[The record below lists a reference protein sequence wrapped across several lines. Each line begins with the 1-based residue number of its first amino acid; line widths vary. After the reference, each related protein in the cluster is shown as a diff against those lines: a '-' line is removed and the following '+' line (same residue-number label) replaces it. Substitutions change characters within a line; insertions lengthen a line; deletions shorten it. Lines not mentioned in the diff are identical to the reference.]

1 MDDYSIWLMFAW
13 LAVGFALLA
22 MFVVDNL
29 TNGKRYVS
37 GKQFIRFMDRN
48 EKKIL
53 KELQCCIFKPDVV
66 LVDKHYIWG
75 DKTDIGGVPII
86 YCKFFSKSKYAFVW
100 WDSQNTEY
108 CDKIGELRN
117 KENRR

>member
-1 MDDYSIWLMFAW
+1 MDDYSIWLTFAW
-13 LAVGFALLA
+13 LAVGFGLLA
-22 MFVVDNL
+22 SFIVSNL

-53 KELQCCIFKPDVV
+53 KELQYSIFKPDVI

-117 KENRR
+117 KENRK

>member
-1 MDDYSIWLMFAW
+1 MDNYLIWLIF
-13 LAVGFALLA
+13 VGLEICFALLA
-22 MFVVDNL
+22 MFVVGNL
-29 TNGKRYVS
+29 TNEKRYFS
-37 GKQFIRFMDRN
+37 GKQFIRFVDKN

-53 KELQCCIFKPDVV
+53 KELQYSIFKPDVI

-100 WDSQNTEY
+100 RDSQNTEY
-108 CDKIGELRN
+108 CDKIQKLKNEEQ
-117 KENRR
+117 KK

>member
-1 MDDYSIWLMFAW
+1 MVDFCGARNLFCIACNVV
-13 LAVGFALLA
+13 VG
-22 MFVVDNL
+22 NL
-29 TNGKRYVS
+29 TNEKRYFS
-37 GKQFIRFMDRN
+37 GKQFIRFMDKN

-53 KELQCCIFKPDVV
+53 KELQCCIFKPDVI

-117 KENRR
+117 KENRK

>member
-1 MDDYSIWLMFAW
+1 MDDYSIWLIFAG
-13 LAVGFALLA
+13 LAVGFVLLA

-66 LVDKHYIWG
+66 LVESI
-75 DKTDIGGVPII
+75 
-86 YCKFFSKSKYAFVW
+86 KFGATKQTLAG
-100 WDSQNTEY
+100 
-108 CDKIGELRN
+108 CL
-117 KENRR
+117 